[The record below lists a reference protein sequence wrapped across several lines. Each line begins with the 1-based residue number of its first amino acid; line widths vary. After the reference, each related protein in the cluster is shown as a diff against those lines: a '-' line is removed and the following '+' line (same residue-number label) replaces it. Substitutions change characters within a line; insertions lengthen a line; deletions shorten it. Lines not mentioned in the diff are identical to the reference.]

1 MKKKLKDELTGNS
14 NQLLSISTE
23 VSARENGPKSLSEK
37 NEGRYKKKMV
47 VKQWNEVSEQVAELT
62 SPKYFKSKKDKYPS
76 EIK

>member
-23 VSARENGPKSLSEK
+23 VSARENGPKSLSGK
-37 NEGRYKKKMV
+37 NEVRYKKKMV
-47 VKQWNEVSEQVAELT
+47 RQWNEVSEQVAELT

>member
-37 NEGRYKKKMV
+37 NEVRYKKKMV

-62 SPKYFKSKKDKYPS
+62 SPKYLKIRRINIHLK
-76 EIK
+76 